1 MNKKAYMCPGTQ
13 VADID
18 VKASLLESSPSLKY
32 DNNDSNAIDNEAD
45 VFSREESAGPWDAQ
59 W

>member
-32 DNNDSNAIDNEAD
+32 DNNDSNAIDSEAD
-45 VFSREESAGPWDAQ
+45 VFSREENVGPWDAQ